1 MVKWH
6 SINENECIE
15 TFYHSP
21 EDSSTQAGIK
31 HQSFIEV
38 NKRQVKFRRDVYP
51 LKVGRQLSQVP
62 HLLSEHKAK
71 NYILTLK
78 CAGKYIQ
85 CILEKKE

>member
-1 MVKWH
+1 MIDQFHLSQDGGMVKWH

-38 NKRQVKFRRDVYP
+38 NKRQVKFRRDD
-51 LKVGRQLSQVP
+51 
-62 HLLSEHKAK
+62 
-71 NYILTLK
+71 
-78 CAGKYIQ
+78 
-85 CILEKKE
+85 EKRIS